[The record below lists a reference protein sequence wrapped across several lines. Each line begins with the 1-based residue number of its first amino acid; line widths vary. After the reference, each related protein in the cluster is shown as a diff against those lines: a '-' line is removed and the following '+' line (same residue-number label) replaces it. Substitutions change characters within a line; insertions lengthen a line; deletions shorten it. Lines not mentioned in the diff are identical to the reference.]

1 MLKDTKDK
9 KYCNCCISSNKDI
22 LKINVNHSFCS
33 NCQSILIKTPDNN
46 IYYTLK
52 HKQKINKIELHPIL
66 VIKNMKQKTEIEYP
80 YLNEEYN
87 VSEEEKLNK
96 ENSLKSIKLYLKHRK
111 MIILTLQKLMKMFDF
126 TDLVFY
132 QCLFY
137 TDTILSHIITEDF
150 TEKKIL
156 YYLVGYFLCSAKSKE
171 TDIYEPSL
179 DSFSYIKKS
188 DYLQIEKI
196 AYYEVICLKSIKYN
210 IFCYSAYD
218 WISELNANGL
228 VFNCEINKNNSILLV
243 NGHRHSM
250 INIISKGALKMLL
263 NITIKNIFIKYS
275 PMYIAF
281 SLIQI
286 SREKYLDKSLIR
298 PDLFNNLINLY
309 GIKFNDYKKCYN
321 EIKEEIE
328 EKPKAK
334 SSKIEIE
341 KNEENEQLKKKE
353 ENSYKAKLKILH
365 KEEDLTI
372 NNNYKIDKIVSVENK
387 MRTTLALP
395 NLSEVATN
403 LKDEDDKRIDNKDEN
418 NDNSFDSTNK
428 NNDDKDDNIIILDD
442 NNEDK
447 NKDEIND
454 IKLSLCL
461 NQEAEN
467 RVGVKNESKNKVN
480 SSKEIRDKNKKDHL
494 FINCKTNIFKS
505 AEHLPK
511 IDINNLSNI
520 KQSSIKDS
528 LNNKFLKSSRK
539 TLKPIHTKTI
549 SNSTDYKIYHKSNSI
564 NIVNNNNI
572 QKEELNLMRKSLFF
586 DKTINNKKATNNEPI
601 AINRNF
607 KKMVSEIPPN
617 ISSFKNLIKD
627 NINDSFEEIKSKN
640 SENGKNKLNLQPKQ
654 CKSKSKFKNNLVGKE
669 TKVYVVNK
677 RNQSINNKKRNTKK
691 DSNVNNI
698 IIGISNLKRK
708 YN

>member
-1 MLKDTKDK
+1 MLKDTKEN
-9 KYCNCCISSNKDI
+9 KYCSCSFSSNKDI
-22 LKINVNHSFCS
+22 LKTNINNSFCS
-33 NCQSILIKTPDNN
+33 NCGSILIKTKDNN

-52 HKQKINKIELHPIL
+52 SKQKNKKSEINPIEM
-66 VIKNMKQKTEIEYP
+66 IKSMKQKTEIEYP
-80 YLNEEYN
+80 YLNKEYN
-87 VSEEEKLNK
+87 MNEEKHDKDNL
-96 ENSLKSIKLYLKHRK
+96 LKSIKLYLKNRK
-111 MIILTLQKLMKMFDF
+111 FIILSLQKMMKMFDF
-126 TDLVFY
+126 TDLIFY
-132 QCLFY
+132 ECLFY
-137 TDTILSHIITEDF
+137 ADTILSHIITEEF
-150 TEKKIL
+150 TEKLIL

-179 DSFSYIKKS
+179 DSFCNIKKRE
-188 DYLQIEKI
+188 YLPIEKI

-428 NNDDKDDNIIILDD
+428 NDDNDKNENEDKEDKNKSKDDNIIIYDE
-442 NNEDK
+442 NNEEK
-447 NKDEIND
+447 NKDLPIDFN
-454 IKLSLCL
+454 LTL
-461 NQEAEN
+461 NI
-467 RVGVKNESKNKVN
+467 
-480 SSKEIRDKNKKDHL
+480 SKEAGKG
-494 FINCKTNIFKS
+494 TN
-505 AEHLPK
+505 A
-511 IDINNLSNI
+511 
-520 KQSSIKDS
+520 
-528 LNNKFLKSSRK
+528 
-539 TLKPIHTKTI
+539 
-549 SNSTDYKIYHKSNSI
+549 
-564 NIVNNNNI
+564 
-572 QKEELNLMRKSLFF
+572 
-586 DKTINNKKATNNEPI
+586 
-601 AINRNF
+601 
-607 KKMVSEIPPN
+607 
-617 ISSFKNLIKD
+617 
-627 NINDSFEEIKSKN
+627 
-640 SENGKNKLNLQPKQ
+640 NG
-654 CKSKSKFKNNLVGKE
+654 
-669 TKVYVVNK
+669 
-677 RNQSINNKKRNTKK
+677 
-691 DSNVNNI
+691 
-698 IIGISNLKRK
+698 
-708 YN
+708 